1 MKTDIV
7 INGGHLQLVAQY
19 MQSRGLLLSDVFTP
33 DQIAVIAHAQAT
45 GKAVPVL
52 QFAAI
57 LRQLA
62 NYIQEPD
69 MTLQIAS
76 MIRTGHLGVVGYLL
90 HACANMAEALACL
103 RRYRKLIITAVE
115 EMQVLA
121 QQDTIEL
128 RWEHNPKID
137 PLVLELGIAIL
148 VQFSRQLVSQENQSL
163 PPLQVNLMQIPPS
176 VASYESYYG
185 CPVHFHQGWASV
197 VFPVTYLSI
206 PISQPDKMLLDILQ
220 QQADQALQA
229 LPKTDEFMHRVHQHL
244 AQLCQDGQPHVD
256 ELAARLHLSIRT
268 VQRRL
273 LDNGTTFQQ
282 ALDEVRQQL
291 CWQYLQQ
298 DIQLSDIAQLL
309 GYSDQSA
316 FTRAYKRWTGST
328 PHQER
333 VRNKQV

>member
-19 MQSRGLLLSDVFTP
+19 MQSRGLMLSDVFTP
-33 DQIAVIAHAQAT
+33 DQITVIAHAQAT
-45 GKAVPVL
+45 GQAVPVL
-52 QFAAI
+52 QFASI

-62 NYIQEPD
+62 NHIQEPD

-76 MIRTGHLGVVGYLL
+76 MISTGHLGVVGYLL

-103 RRYRKLIITAVE
+103 RRYRKLIITAIE
-115 EMQVLA
+115 DMQVLSTH
-121 QQDTIEL
+121 DTLEL
-128 RWEHNPKID
+128 KWEHDPKID

-148 VQFSRQLVSQENQSL
+148 VQFSRQLVNLENQSL
-163 PPLQVNLMQIPPS
+163 PPIQVNLIQVPPS
-176 VASYESYYG
+176 IEPYEQFYG
-185 CPVHFHQGWASV
+185 CPVHFHPTWASV
-197 VFPVTYLSI
+197 ILPVSYLAI
-206 PISQPDKMLLDILQ
+206 PIAQPDKTLLDILQ
-220 QQADQALQA
+220 KQADVALQA

-256 ELAARLHLSIRT
+256 ELAARLHLSVRT

-273 LDNGTTFQQ
+273 MDNDTTFQQ
-282 ALDEVRQQL
+282 ALDEIRQRL

-333 VRNKQV
+333 LRSK